1 MALNLQG
8 ERLNVRTYLDD
19 PLGLL
24 LRGVKLE
31 TLMDPGVTVHVVH
44 QLKHKCEVEVEIQV
58 EVEVEVEVDGVGVT
72 IT

>member
-1 MALNLQG
+1 MREA
-8 ERLNVRTYLDD
+8 ERPNVARRPPWTSPPWCQTRNTYVS
-19 PLGLL
+19 
-24 LRGVKLE
+24 R
-31 TLMDPGVTVHVVH
+31 VTVHVVH